1 MMFCGI
7 PLISPAVPPPV
18 VEDGA
23 FVVCVKLDKAP
34 FFQMDNSVPLLS
46 RNCFLPGK
54 ADLWPE

>member
-7 PLISPAVPPPV
+7 LLILPAVPPLV

-23 FVVCVKLDKAP
+23 FVVCVKLDEAP

-46 RNCFLPGK
+46 RKLFPSWKG
-54 ADLWPE
+54 